1 MIVRDRNGVVV
12 SVSPEWVSDSVRID
26 FGHYTREVHLLTGE
40 AEKLIAELTEL
51 VQKVRDFKS
60 RANSSA
66 KTGDTA

>member
-1 MIVRDRNGVVV
+1 MIVRDRNSVTV
-12 SVSPEWVSDSVRID
+12 SVTPEWVADCIRID
-26 FGHYTREVHLLTGE
+26 FGHYTREVHLPTGE

-51 VQKVRDFKS
+51 VQKVRDFKA